1 MGMSENWDR
10 FIAITKSK
18 SKSHMQAAQYW
29 DRMHTFISL
38 SMIILGATT
47 TFLSLI
53 SSIPGFVISALAALA
68 TLISAISAFMRPHD
82 RRQLQVDS
90 AKEFKVLMMKMVRC
104 EKEKEYE
111 DLWRELN
118 KAMMDEPFLPKK
130 YVKDNPEMDWTKTPE
145 LQIVIAEKEQEL
157 EEVLGSDHG
166 DDDVTVNMNGKQNMD
181 DGVDV
186 HYNNLDD
193 KALNTQPFSDDDGSH
208 KELIEMAPQ

>member
-18 SKSHMQAAQYW
+18 SKSHMKAAQYW
-29 DRMHTFISL
+29 DKMHTTISL

-47 TFLSLI
+47 TFCSLI
-53 SSIPGFVISALAALA
+53 SSIPTFVISALAALA

-90 AKEFKVLMMKMVRC
+90 AKEFKILMMKMVRC
-104 EKEKEYE
+104 ETERDYE

-130 YVKDNPEMDWTKTPE
+130 YIKDNVDMDWTKTPE
-145 LQIVIAEKEQEL
+145 LQMVIAEKEQEL
-157 EEVLGSDHG
+157 EEVLGKCI
-166 DDDVTVNMNGKQNMD
+166 VCTRLNIYRNCKVNWYRLS
-181 DGVDV
+181 V
-186 HYNNLDD
+186 
-193 KALNTQPFSDDDGSH
+193 
-208 KELIEMAPQ
+208 